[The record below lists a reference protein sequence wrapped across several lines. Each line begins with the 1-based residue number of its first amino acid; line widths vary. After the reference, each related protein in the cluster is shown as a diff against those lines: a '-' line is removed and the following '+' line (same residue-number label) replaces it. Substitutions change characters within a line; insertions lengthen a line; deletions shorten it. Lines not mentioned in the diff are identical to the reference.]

1 MKRTNRNIYKVLVA
15 WLLISAFSFIY
26 VSKVFHHHCGNHENT
41 SCSDHSHKHSKEKEC
56 LICDFMLPVFLEGKV
71 GKFEIAGQ
79 LIIALLPD
87 LCTEERINQLNFP
100 YQLRAP
106 PHKILC

>member
-1 MKRTNRNIYKVLVA
+1 
-15 WLLISAFSFIY
+15 
-26 VSKVFHHHCGNHENT
+26 
-41 SCSDHSHKHSKEKEC
+41 
-56 LICDFMLPVFLEGKV
+56 MLPASLEGKV

-87 LCTEERINQLNFP
+87 LYAEEIINQLNFP

-106 PHKILC
+106 PRKILL